1 MQVFVRSLFVLSLA
15 SFFACGGDTRPEIE
29 FVDLQ
34 SATVGVRLEVPLR
47 AINPDGV
54 AIEWSFLPS
63 FEGLSSSARFIDDSS
78 EGATFA
84 WTPLPSHEGLRT
96 ISILA
101 KSSAGT
107 GRMTFEVDVRA
118 AANQAPLFVKPTS
131 GARYEWTPGSCIDVP
146 VQVRDQD
153 TALPLLR
160 IESGPP
166 GGLFLDGGREFSGPE
181 TVFHWCPTEAQIDQ
195 NDRWKLLLS
204 ATDPDHPAV
213 MREHL
218 MVIARTVSVECPNDP
233 PEVVVSTP
241 TVGARVEGA
250 GGYDVRVSVTDD
262 LGLKQAPLLYYT
274 TTEPTSLE
282 APDLST
288 FSQLAFSG
296 SGPDYSLVIPPLDL
310 ESGEE
315 RTVWMVVVASDDDDA
330 RSTRC
335 DHITQTPVQSFV
347 AVGTSRG
354 ADLLE
359 CSLCWS
365 SLQCGL
371 GACVVGSALDHCL
384 PTCFGFG
391 GFCETGICLLSI
403 TTEGTLVH
411 TCGPAD
417 SVCSVFGPS
426 CVDDGR
432 EPNDTLETAANLGVD
447 IAIPGTI
454 CPGNADYFR
463 VPAAPGST
471 LLVTLDSESTA
482 ADLDLEL
489 LDSTNNVV
497 AASAN
502 VRTVPREQAAAV
514 VDASGALYVRV
525 FGYGADDT
533 TAYTLQVEL
542 ATCTEDAREPNDD
555 LAAAS
560 PIAVPGAFAGAVCG
574 NDDFFRFVVASRGTV
589 TIDMTYV
596 HSESGDLDLN
606 LWTDAGIFVASSSEI
621 TGTERIQAELE
632 PGTYVLQVLGWSGAT
647 GSYSGTISL

>member
-1 MQVFVRSLFVLSLA
+1 MQVFVRSVFVLWIASL
-15 SFFACGGDTRPEIE
+15 FACGGDTRPEIE

-54 AIEWSFLPS
+54 AIEWAFLPS
-63 FEGLSSSARFIDDSS
+63 FEGLSSSARFIDDSP

-101 KSSAGT
+101 KSSGGT
-107 GRMTFEVDVRA
+107 GRMTFEVDVRP

-131 GARYEWTPGSCIDVP
+131 GARYDWTPGACIDVP

-166 GGLFLDGGREFSGPE
+166 GGLFLEGGREFAGPE
-181 TVFHWCPTEAQIDQ
+181 AVVRWCPTEAQIDQ
-195 NDRWKLLLS
+195 NDRWKLMLS
-204 ATDPDHPAV
+204 ATDADHPAV

-218 MVIARTVSVECPNDP
+218 MVIARTVSEDCPNDP
-233 PEVVVSTP
+233 PTIEVIAP
-241 TVGARVEGA
+241 AAGARVEGA
-250 GGYDVRVSVTDD
+250 GGYEVRVSVTDD

-274 TTEPTSLE
+274 TTEPASLE

-315 RTVWMVVVASDDDDA
+315 RPIWMVVVASDDDDA

-335 DHITQTPVQSFV
+335 DHLTQTPVQSFL
-347 AVGTSRG
+347 AVGTSSG

-365 SLQCGL
+365 SLQCGF
-371 GACVVGSALDHCL
+371 GSCVVGSTFDHCL

-403 TTEGTLVH
+403 TTEGTLIH
-411 TCGPAD
+411 ACGPAD

-432 EPNDTLETAANLGVD
+432 EPNDTTETAANLGVD

-463 VPAAPGST
+463 VTATPGSA
-471 LLVTLDSESTA
+471 LLVTLDAESDA

-489 LDSTNNVV
+489 LDSTSNVV
-497 AASAN
+497 ASSTN
-502 VRTVPREQAAAV
+502 GRTVLREQASAV
-514 VDASGALYVRV
+514 VDESGALYVRV
-525 FGYGADDT
+525 FGYGTDDT
-533 TAYTLQVEL
+533 TPYTLQVER
-542 ATCTEDAREPNDD
+542 ATCTEDASEPNDA
-555 LAAAS
+555 LSTAS
-560 PIAVPGAFAGAVCG
+560 PIAVPGPFAGAVCG
-574 NDDFFRFVVASRGTV
+574 NDDFFRFEVTSRVAVV
-589 TIDMTYV
+589 IDMTYV
-596 HSESGDLDLN
+596 HSDGGDLDLN
-606 LWTDAGIFVASSSEI
+606 VWTEAGVFIASSAEV
-621 TGTERIQAELE
+621 TGNERIEVELE
-632 PGTYVLQVLGWSGAT
+632 PGTYVLHVLGWSGAT
-647 GSYSGTISL
+647 GSYSGTISF